1 VTHVRNAIC
10 TFAIATLAAT
20 ASYAQDKPGV
30 VVADEVEITAMVESV
45 NYQDR
50 TVTLVGPKGNATTLK
65 LPDASQNV
73 DQVQAGDNVRV
84 RYLESTALYVRSG
97 DGEVPAAAQVSDV
110 QLAAKG
116 APAGGVATQVTQIT
130 GKVEGINYEQRWV
143 HLRGPGGRLVKVN
156 VPESVE
162 KFPNVRLGDMVVIRR
177 TEALALTLQ
186 KTQ

>member
-1 VTHVRNAIC
+1 
-10 TFAIATLAAT
+10 
-20 ASYAQDKPGV
+20 
-30 VVADEVEITAMVESV
+30 MVESV

-143 HLRGPGGRLVKVN
+143 HLRVPGGRLVKLI
-156 VPESVE
+156 VPDSV
-162 KFPNVRLGDMVVIRR
+162 
-177 TEALALTLQ
+177 
-186 KTQ
+186 